1 MKLPMLSILQ
11 VIKKNKQ
18 QLHFYIQSTRCY
30 IDRMEDILPGII
42 GGSFLVILVI
52 FIYKVIKNV
61 FSIKPKQEFYD
72 SKRVS
77 SLKCLDGHIVKSK
90 GELIIDNY
98 LTTLGIDHIYEKTI
112 KIKGNNV
119 KCDWQLP
126 EIDVYIEYWGYSS
139 KKYNRRKNEKLRLY
153 KMANKKLISIEYLMF
168 DDIYSNLDRMLKKI
182 FNLKDSKKIFIPK
195 YCNYCGMELDNR
207 YQLF

>member
-1 MKLPMLSILQ
+1 
-11 VIKKNKQ
+11 
-18 QLHFYIQSTRCY
+18 
-30 IDRMEDILPGII
+30 MEDILPGII

-119 KCDWQLP
+119 KCDW
-126 EIDVYIEYWGYSS
+126 
-139 KKYNRRKNEKLRLY
+139 
-153 KMANKKLISIEYLMF
+153 
-168 DDIYSNLDRMLKKI
+168 
-182 FNLKDSKKIFIPK
+182 
-195 YCNYCGMELDNR
+195 
-207 YQLF
+207 